1 MFYQSFLTHRLN
13 TSNAL
18 HRDSRR
24 RLCRG
29 VDFDPPA
36 PGESDRRKVS
46 ARGLCRTEHDLGDVA
61 RRHAGAGDRG
71 VFSVVVPEDW
81 RKLALVTN
89 GYTGRVLREVTPFTA
104 ASHQT
109 QCSLQDT
116 YMRYGG
122 AVRGVI
128 SEPTESIV
136 LHGYRAAPRWE
147 ADYEQAGYY
156 GRSHWLL
163 TEQYQ
168 LCLTGLIGKLFRN
181 AGDDDSGDRYQGEY
195 LQMRRQLILNAQNMD
210 GRS

>member
-1 MFYQSFLTHRLN
+1 MATVQQTVDDAISITGRVEQRDLAVSELSRVIYEVTSKFDFPQDLEEDYKMISQSGELRAGGFG
-13 TSNAL
+13 
-18 HRDSRR
+18 
-24 RLCRG
+24 CQ
-29 VDFDPPA
+29 VDPA
-36 PGESDRRKVS
+36 
-46 ARGLCRTEHDLGDVA
+46 
-61 RRHAGAGDRG
+61 
-71 VFSVVVPEDW
+71 W

-116 YMRYGG
+116 YMRYGDS
-122 AVRGVI
+122 VRGVI
-128 SEPTESIV
+128 SEPTDTIV

-147 ADYEQAGYY
+147 ADYQQAGWDDL
-156 GRSHWLL
+156 RHWLL
-163 TEQYQ
+163 REQYQ

-181 AGDDDSGDRYQGEY
+181 SGDDESGDRYQGEY

>member
-1 MFYQSFLTHRLN
+1 MATVQETVDDAISITGRVEQRDLAVSELSRVIYEV
-13 TSNAL
+13 TSKFDFPQDLEEDYNMIADFGEL
-18 HRDSRR
+18 RAGGFA
-24 RLCRG
+24 CQ
-29 VDFDPPA
+29 VDP
-36 PGESDRRKVS
+36 
-46 ARGLCRTEHDLGDVA
+46 T
-61 RRHAGAGDRG
+61 
-71 VFSVVVPEDW
+71 W

-104 ASHQT
+104 AAHQT

-116 YMRYGG
+116 YMRYGE

-128 SEPTESIV
+128 SEPTDTIV

-147 ADYEQAGYY
+147 ADYDRAG
-156 GRSHWLL
+156 RDDLTHWLL

-181 AGDDDSGDRYQGEY
+181 SGDDDSGDRYQGEY

>member
-1 MFYQSFLTHRLN
+1 MANVQETVDDAISITGRVEQRDLAVSELSRVIYEVTSKFDFPQDLEEDYQMISQ
-13 TSNAL
+13 S
-18 HRDSRR
+18 
-24 RLCRG
+24 
-29 VDFDPPA
+29 
-36 PGESDRRKVS
+36 GELVTGGFE
-46 ARGLCRTEHDLGDVA
+46 AYI
-61 RRHAGAGDRG
+61 
-71 VFSVVVPEDW
+71 PEGW

-116 YMRYGG
+116 YMRYGDS
-122 AVRGVI
+122 VRGVI
-128 SEPTESIV
+128 SEPTDTIV

-147 ADYEQAGYY
+147 ANYDRAGWDDL
-156 GRSHWLL
+156 RHWLL

-181 AGDDDSGDRYQGEY
+181 SGDDESGDRYQGEY
-195 LQMRRQLILNAQNMD
+195 LQLRRQLILNAQNMD